1 MHVLDVDKL
10 LVIQEVFH
18 ILPKDIYIYIYIY
31 MHACVVVENFLR
43 YATSP
48 TTKEILQRIWNIHSF
63 YIHLNDGA

>member
-1 MHVLDVDKL
+1 MFLSDDVNKL

-18 ILPKDIYIYIYIY
+18 ILPKDIY
-31 MHACVVVENFLR
+31 ACVVVEKFLR

>member
-1 MHVLDVDKL
+1 MFLSDDVNKL

-18 ILPKDIYIYIYIY
+18 ILPKDIYIY
-31 MHACVVVENFLR
+31 ACVVVEKFLR